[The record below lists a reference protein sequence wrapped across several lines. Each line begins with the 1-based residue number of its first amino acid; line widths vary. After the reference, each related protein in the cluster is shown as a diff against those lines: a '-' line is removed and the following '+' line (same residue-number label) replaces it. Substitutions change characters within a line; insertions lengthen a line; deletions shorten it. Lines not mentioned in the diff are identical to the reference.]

1 MTATINLRILLHLI
15 ESRYLKVYLQL
26 RKPAATD
33 REQVMDRLENS
44 LSMEQ
49 ELSHRIF
56 SDNVQQLSQSEAQE
70 LLVEMHKQMMYRENI
85 YKKMFVDQQRDIV
98 DSLFGVGK

>member
-1 MTATINLRILLHLI
+1 MTFTINLRILLHLI
-15 ESRYLKVYLQL
+15 ESSYLKVYLQL
-26 RKPAATD
+26 RKQEATN
-33 REQVMDRLENS
+33 REKVMDRLENS

-56 SDNVQQLSQSEAQE
+56 SDRAQQLSQSEAQE
-70 LLVEMHKQMMYRENI
+70 LLVEMHKQMMYKENI
-85 YKKMFVDQQRDIV
+85 YKEMFLNQGKDIV